1 MTFHNLVKISSKSLL
16 LKFWAGP
23 FAITTKSNGLS
34 LSWAFLKFS
43 RTIRLTR
50 FRHTAFLRAFF
61 GTIKPKR
68 GKPKPFSFA
77 STVMDGDP
85 ALIGSLKTELK
96 LSGVSSLDSLEK
108 FLLAINSCQANAALS
123 TTAGKYLASVCSLHA
138 AAEPVNTLA
147 LQYVRL
153 KSALHYS
160 YLPKITKN

>member
-1 MTFHNLVKISSKSLL
+1 
-16 LKFWAGP
+16 
-23 FAITTKSNGLS
+23 
-34 LSWAFLKFS
+34 
-43 RTIRLTR
+43 
-50 FRHTAFLRAFF
+50 
-61 GTIKPKR
+61 
-68 GKPKPFSFA
+68 
-77 STVMDGDP
+77 MDGDP

-160 YLPKITKN
+160 YLPKITKT